1 MKERTKVKFEDTDIA
16 TGNRNVIHGTIEAFN
31 GDYVFV
37 VGSDN
42 KFYKVF
48 YNELTYVGRV

>member
-1 MKERTKVKFEDTDIA
+1 MKTQVKFTETDPY
-16 TGNRNVIHGTIEAFN
+16 THKNTVIYGTIEAFH

-37 VGSDN
+37 IGADN

-48 YNELTYVGRV
+48 YSELTYVGRV

>member
-1 MKERTKVKFEDTDIA
+1 MRTQVKFTDTDTN
-16 TGNRNVIHGTIEAFN
+16 TGKIFTITGTIEAFQ

-37 VGSDN
+37 IGNDN

-48 YNELTYVGRV
+48 YGQLTFVKRINV